1 MAMAAAG
8 KLTVLYGEGPDAEI
22 LPRSV
27 TEESS
32 VNFVTEPDL
41 SELALAR
48 RLLVITSATRLSDFA
63 PFITRANSANRLQAL
78 LVRTDV
84 EPEWVPFM
92 LHRAGLRTLRNTL
105 VHSGGALPARMLR
118 ALASDLHHDSIATAT
133 VIQDLL
139 IVINCALEAF
149 EIGFDELPALK
160 RIPGEL
166 RSRFE
171 IDEEGVFIHWPVPDV
186 HLGLDDIRLVR
197 DPRRKARARA
207 LKAAHDTAFGVA
219 VRKLRQ
225 FRELRQTDVP
235 GLSARHI
242 RRIETGYVPG
252 EEAIDALAAAH
263 GMDPDDYLNELS
275 ELMDDE

>member
-1 MAMAAAG
+1 MAAAG
-8 KLTVLYGEGPDAEI
+8 KLTVLYGEAPDAGA
-22 LPRSV
+22 LPRSI
-27 TEESS
+27 TQQRA
-32 VNFVTEPDL
+32 VNIVTEPDL

-48 RLLVITSATRLSDFA
+48 RLLVITSATRLGDFA

-92 LHRAGLRTLRNTL
+92 LQRAGLRTLRNTL
-105 VHSGGALPARMLR
+105 VHSGRALPVRMLR

-139 IVINCALEAF
+139 IVINCALEVF
-149 EIGFDELPALK
+149 EIAFHELPALN
-160 RIPGEL
+160 RIAVED

-171 IDEEGVFIHWPVPDV
+171 IDEEGVFIHWPAPDV

-197 DPRRKARARA
+197 DPRRAARARA
-207 LKAAHDTAFGVA
+207 LKAAHDVAFGVA
-219 VRKLRQ
+219 VRTLRQ
-225 FRELRQTDVP
+225 SMELRQTDVP
-235 GLSARHI
+235 GLSARHV
-242 RRIETGYVPG
+242 RRIESGYVPG
-252 EEAIDALAAAH
+252 GEAIDALAAAH
-263 GMDPDDYLNELS
+263 RMDPDDYLNELS

>member
-1 MAMAAAG
+1 MAAAG
-8 KLTVLYGEGPDAEI
+8 KLTVLYGEGPDAGG
-22 LPRSV
+22 LPRSI

-32 VNFVTEPDL
+32 VNIVTEPDL

-92 LHRAGLRTLRNTL
+92 LQRAGLRTLRNTL

-133 VIQDLL
+133 VVQDLL
-139 IVINCALEAF
+139 IVISCALEVF
-149 EIGFDELPALK
+149 EVGFDELPVLN

-171 IDEEGVFIHWPVPDV
+171 IDEEGVFIHWPAPDV

-197 DPRRKARARA
+197 DPRRKARAKA
-207 LKAAHDTAFGVA
+207 LKAAHDSAFGAA

-225 FRELRQTDVP
+225 SRGLTQRDVL

-242 RRIETGYVPG
+242 RRIEGGYVPG
-252 EEAIDALAAAH
+252 PDAIDALAAAH